1 MNQKSVRLTSALT
14 ALSALAAAVVAIVA
28 VNSSGLLNAQS
39 ATTTIDLLNV
49 GMCVTT
55 DDSVFK
61 EADCD
66 DGDGGNTFTVGDRDE
81 IVERKTVYATYAHDP
96 ISASEQP
103 RAILEN
109 ADLVKVTISDKGRD
123 RRRTVLYPVEGLEE
137 VLVDTDNSNDA
148 AQLLLLARIKELL
161 GDSVD
166 DEQDIEDFHG
176 LANTVRVYRSDIPST
191 SPALGAGGK
200 KVGVSNSGNF
210 TLTFSRDSDRDDTG
224 DDFLPLSSD
233 EVNDVV
239 KWFGYL
245 VDARDGQEASDVD
258 SVDKAYVLKNTD
270 ADATELDNDLLD
282 LGAASDPSLIA
293 DEDRSEGGGNIA
305 PWMQVQANIPN
316 GKRLV
321 IIAVAYETS
330 DAEVIQGGEDC
341 TVTVTGDTTKC
352 QPNSKQSKVEPNY
365 TNSEISGKQA
375 LIARVQGDNGQGT
388 QNLYLK
394 ETGRFTGEYTGY
406 VRITDADGSGPKDA
420 QGQLVTS
427 TRNWGLAFGHGS
439 LGTERDDGTPGID
452 GATVIGAQNGPV
464 TITYKDSSG
473 ATRTMGIEVDI
484 QPPTITIASPLHES
498 SGDDR
503 SPDFIGTFEDG
514 GAGLADDTFKLY
526 VDNKSDNAGDVGAR
540 ILDTEAVLNIPS
552 GITTSA
558 TRVELRRDYSPP
570 GANTISDNHPFG
582 RIDGKASAG
591 EIYFTT
597 TAAAGASPEASIDAN
612 NAERKIV
619 NADIYDDGDGQGTF
633 DDDARFEGSPSNG
646 REIGV
651 DFQGVVID
659 LAGNVGF
666 SDSDTAAPTFIDDLG
681 TTPASARN
689 EPNVLGFYSRHVIE
703 LDDKDPE
710 FQQDN
715 TITGYYGLD
724 SDDEPVPHRRG
735 IMITFD
741 NDISPENITENTFNV
756 ELDDGTNAVV
766 EDFRI
771 EDELVFLRL
780 ASDLG
785 SSETPK
791 ISIAS
796 GRRVEDFAG
805 NQLQARE
812 ISAFEA
818 KDGVPP
824 TLTVSLSNGSGTG
837 EGNESSNSLTRNT
850 IVVTVTSDEEL
861 QGAPFVSVLCSNF
874 SYADQGTTTPR
885 KDVDNYAEDRSG
897 PITGTRPGPNY
908 VANPR
913 CGTGTSATAF
923 TPWETQ
929 MSSRTRLNWEYT
941 WRNRGGASAVP
952 EGELRVVVYARDRSQ
967 YKLEPGDGIEN
978 TQNWGSTTTKFTY
991 DTTLKPLVRGTTV
1004 DTTAGSLLPTPGQ
1017 KVSDTRPFVMLFF
1030 SGENTQIEIEKL
1042 QVNDMDVTTRVESNE
1057 RNRFIYWPEALNFGT
1072 HTVEVDARDAAG
1084 NTATFRYEF
1093 DKVTRSPFIVR
1104 LLAGWNAIS
1113 LPQQPIDGSLEAAFS
1128 DPKIDQVIGY
1138 FRPSSDA
1145 APQWQLATRQD
1156 GVWTTN
1162 YGELTDISAGQ
1173 GYWVHTDSFVNQS
1186 IPLRSPERLSADLPT
1201 RPIGITTYDGW
1212 NFVGVV
1218 DQDGDQTQ
1226 NDWGQTLEHGDP
1238 GVPQTGRLYLGNYVR
1253 AYTWDATRSRFDAL
1267 ESSDS
1272 ILIGDGIWVYY
1283 GEGVAP

>member
-28 VNSSGLLNAQS
+28 VSSSGLLNAQS

-61 EADCD
+61 EADCN
-66 DGDGGNTFTVGDRDE
+66 DGDTNSSFTVGDRDE
-81 IVERKTVYATYAHDP
+81 IVERETVYATYAHDP

-103 RAILEN
+103 RAILVN
-109 ADLVKVTISDKGRD
+109 SDLVKVTISDKGRD
-123 RRRTVLYPVEGLEE
+123 RRRSVLYPASITGNTDYGALLDGSAGEPVVEK
-137 VLVDTDNSNDA
+137 
-148 AQLLLLARIKELL
+148 IKELITASNFAEML
-161 GDSVD
+161 A
-166 DEQDIEDFHG
+166 DEQNISAFTSKTTT
-176 LANTVRVYRSDIPST
+176 LYRPSE
-191 SPALGAGGK
+191 S
-200 KVGVSNSGNF
+200 SGHP
-210 TLTFSRDSDRDDTG
+210 LIRDSGIATLNFKRTG
-224 DDFLPLSSD
+224 NEDFLPLSD
-233 EVNDVV
+233 DEDNDAVIFFGFEVNQVVLPDGPELTDV
-239 KWFGYL
+239 
-245 VDARDGQEASDVD
+245 
-258 SVDKAYVLKNTD
+258 NTVSGVQSQV
-270 ADATELDNDLLD
+270 ANLQI
-282 LGAASDPSLIA
+282 LGAGSAEALIA
-293 DEDRSEGGGNIA
+293 DEDRSSGGGDTP
-305 PWMQVQANIPN
+305 PWLSVQANVPN
-316 GKRLV
+316 GKDLV
-321 IIAVAYETS
+321 IVAVLYETS
-330 DAEVIQGGEDC
+330 DAEVIQGGAVCGTLVGGDDEDVAENC
-341 TVTVTGDTTKC
+341 KTNAEQDED
-352 QPNSKQSKVEPNY
+352 EPNY
-365 TNSEISGKQA
+365 TASEIGSKQA
-375 LIARVQGDNGQGT
+375 LIARVQGDNGQGSK
-388 QNLYLK
+388 NLYLK
-394 ETGRFTGEYTGY
+394 ETDRFTGKYSGY
-406 VRITDADGSGPKDA
+406 VRVTDANG
-420 QGQLVTS
+420 QGES
-427 TRNWGLAFGHGS
+427 NARDWGLVFA
-439 LGTERDDGTPGID
+439 DGTSEMIA
-452 GATVIGAQNGPV
+452 GATVIGVQNGPA
-464 TITYKDSSG
+464 TITYRDSKG
-473 ATRTMGIEVDI
+473 ATRTMAIEIDI
-484 QPPTITIASPLHES
+484 QPPTITIASPLHNT

-526 VDNKSDNAGDVGAR
+526 VDNITDGGEGVVGDSKPDIDPV
-540 ILDTEAVLNIPS
+540 LDVPADYVTIS
-552 GITTSA
+552 GSKT
-558 TRVELRRDYSPP
+558 VVQLRRDYASTDSF
-570 GANTISDNHPFG
+570 GTPFG
-582 RIDGKASAG
+582 VLNGRAG
-591 EIYFTT
+591 SGEDAIYFTT
-597 TAAAGASPEASIDAN
+597 DDPTGDQGPQASEN
-612 NAERKIV
+612 NNDAERKIV
-619 NADIYDDGDGQGTF
+619 NSDIYEDGDGQGTF
-633 DDDARFEGSPSNG
+633 DDDARVEGSATNG
-646 REIGV
+646 REIAV

-666 SDSDTAAPTFIDDLG
+666 SDADPAGPSFINDLG
-681 TTPASARN
+681 TAVGDRLGETGNPPL
-689 EPNVLGFYSRHVIE
+689 PNVLGFYSRHVIT

-724 SDDEPVPHRRG
+724 SDGDPVPHRRG

-741 NDISPENITENTFNV
+741 NDVSRDNINENTFDV
-756 ELDDGTNAVV
+756 ELDDGTKAVV
-766 EDFRI
+766 DDFRV
-771 EDELVFLRL
+771 EGELVFLRL
-780 ASDLG
+780 AADLG

-805 NQLQARE
+805 NQLHARE

-837 EGNESSNSLTRNT
+837 EGNESSTSLTRNT
-850 IVVTVTSDEEL
+850 IVVAVSSDEEL
-861 QGAPFVSVLCSNF
+861 QGAPYVSVICSNF
-874 SYADQGTTTPR
+874 NYLMQGNTARMDAD
-885 KDVDNYAEDRSG
+885 DFAAARSG
-897 PITGTRPGPNY
+897 PLPGLPSPNY
-908 VANPR
+908 VSGSR
-913 CGTGTSATAF
+913 CGTGSTAQ
-923 TPWETQ
+923 TLTASQTQ
-929 MSSRTRLNWEYT
+929 MYSRGRLNWEYT
-941 WRNRGGASAVP
+941 WRNLGGSNAVP
-952 EGELRVVVYARDRSQ
+952 EGELRVIVYARDKSQ
-967 YKLEPGDGIEN
+967 YKLKPGTGVEN
-978 TQNWGSTTTKFTY
+978 TQNWGSETTKFTY
-991 DTTLKPLVRGTTV
+991 DTTLKPLITGSTV

-1042 QVNDMDVTTRVESNE
+1042 QVNDVDVTTRVESNE

-1072 HTVEVDARDAAG
+1072 HNVEVDARDAAG

>member
-1 MNQKSVRLTSALT
+1 MNQKSVRLTSTLT

-28 VNSSGLLNAQS
+28 VNSSGLLSAQS

-66 DGDGGNTFTVGDRDE
+66 DGDTNVNTFTVGDRDE
-81 IVERKTVYATYAHDP
+81 IVERETVYATYAHDP

-103 RAILEN
+103 RAILQN

-123 RRRTVLYPVEGLEE
+123 RRRSVLYP
-137 VLVDTDNSNDA
+137 A
-148 AQLLLLARIKELL
+148 ATS
-161 GDSVD
+161 G
-166 DEQDIEDFHG
+166 
-176 LANTVRVYRSDIPST
+176 ST
-191 SPALGAGGK
+191 SYANL
-200 KVGVSNSGNF
+200 
-210 TLTFSRDSDRDDTG
+210 LDSDAGATAVTKIKGLIAESTFAEKLTDEETIDAFSSKNIILYQPRAASGTG
-224 DDFLPLSSD
+224 EAVITDSGTATLNFRREATEDFLPLSED
-233 EVNDVV
+233 EENDVV
-239 KWFGYL
+239 IFFGFE
-245 VDARDGQEASDVD
+245 VDDGDKMDVD
-258 SVDKAYVLKNTD
+258 TVGEVQ
-270 ADATELDNDLLD
+270 TEIDDLVI
-282 LGAASDPSLIA
+282 LGAGSAETLIP
-293 DEDRSEGGGNIA
+293 DEDRTSGGGNTP
-305 PWMQVQANIPN
+305 PWLTVLANVPN
-316 GKRLV
+316 GKDLV
-321 IIAVAYETS
+321 IVAVLYETS
-330 DAEVIQGGEDC
+330 DAEIIEGGETC
-341 TVTVTGDTTKC
+341 SAEVGGDGDDAENCKPNPE
-352 QPNSKQSKVEPNY
+352 QPDDEPNY
-365 TNSEISGKQA
+365 TASEIGSKQA
-375 LIARVQGDNGQGT
+375 LEAKVQGDNGQGSKD
-388 QNLYLK
+388 LYLK
-394 ETGRFTGEYTGY
+394 ETGRFTGMYSGY
-406 VRITDADGSGPKDA
+406 IRVTDANG
-420 QGQLVTS
+420 QGAS
-427 TRNWGLAFGHGS
+427 NARDWGLDFA
-439 LGTERDDGTPGID
+439 DGTAETPA
-452 GATVIGAQNGPV
+452 GATVIGVQNGPA
-464 TITYKDSSG
+464 TITYRDSKG
-473 ATRTMGIEVDI
+473 ATRTMAIEIDI
-484 QPPTITIASPLHES
+484 QPPTITIASPLHNT

-526 VDNKSDNAGDVGAR
+526 VDNITDGGEGVVGDSKPDLVP
-540 ILDTEAVLNIPS
+540 VLNVPADYV
-552 GITTSA
+552 GIAGNKT
-558 TRVELRRDYSPP
+558 VVQLRRDYGS
-570 GANTISDNHPFG
+570 TDSFDTQFG
-582 RIDGKASAG
+582 VLSGVAG
-591 EIYFTT
+591 SGNNRIYFTT
-597 TAAAGASPEASIDAN
+597 NDPPGDPGPQASETNNDAQ
-612 NAERKIV
+612 RKIV
-619 NADIYDDGDGQGTF
+619 NSDIYDDGDGQGTF
-633 DDDARFEGSPSNG
+633 DDDARVEGSATNG
-646 REIGV
+646 REVAV

-659 LAGNVGF
+659 LAGNIGF
-666 SDSDTAAPTFIDDLG
+666 SDADTAGPSFINDLG
-681 TTPASARN
+681 TAVEDRLGETGNPPL
-689 EPNVLGFYSRHVIE
+689 PNVLGFYSRHVIN

-710 FQQDN
+710 FKPDN

-724 SDDEPVPHRRG
+724 SDGDPVPHRRG

-741 NDISPENITENTFNV
+741 NDVSQDNITENTFDV
-756 ELDDGTNAVV
+756 ELDDGTKAVV
-766 EDFRI
+766 DDFRV
-771 EDELVFLRL
+771 EGELVFLRL
-780 ASDLG
+780 AADLG

-805 NQLQARE
+805 NQLHARE
-812 ISAFEA
+812 QAAFEA

-837 EGNESSNSLTRNT
+837 EGNESSTSLTRNT
-850 IVVTVTSDEEL
+850 IVVAVSSDEEL
-861 QGAPFVSVLCSNF
+861 QGAPYVSVICSNF
-874 SYADQGTTTPR
+874 NYLEGMDTTR
-885 KDVDNYAEDRSG
+885 KDADDFAAARSG
-897 PITGTRPGPNY
+897 PLSGLPSPNY
-908 VANPR
+908 VSGSR
-913 CGTGTSATAF
+913 CGTGSTAQ
-923 TPWETQ
+923 TLTASQTQ
-929 MSSRTRLNWEYT
+929 MYSRGRLNWEYT
-941 WRNRGGASAVP
+941 WRNLGGSNSVP
-952 EGELRVVVYARDRSQ
+952 EGELRVVVYARDKSQ
-967 YKLEPGDGIEN
+967 YKLKPGAGVEN
-978 TQNWGSTTTKFTY
+978 TQNWGSETTKFTY
-991 DTTLKPLVRGTTV
+991 DTSLKPLIRGTTI

-1030 SGENTQIEIEKL
+1030 SGENTQVEIEKL
-1042 QVNDMDVTTRVESNE
+1042 QVNDIDVTTRVESNE
-1057 RNRFIYWPEALNFGT
+1057 RNRFIYWPDALNFGT
-1072 HTVEVDARDAAG
+1072 HTVEVDVRDAAG
-1084 NTATFRYEF
+1084 NEATFRYEF

-1113 LPQQPIDGSLEAAFS
+1113 LPQQPVDGSLEAAFS

-1238 GVPQTGRLYLGNYVR
+1238 GIPQTGRLYLGNYVR

>member
-1 MNQKSVRLTSALT
+1 MNQKSVRLTSTLT

-28 VNSSGLLNAQS
+28 VNSSGLLSAQS

-61 EADCD
+61 EADCN
-66 DGDGGNTFTVGDRDE
+66 DGDTNTAFTVGDRDS
-81 IVERKTVYATYAHDP
+81 IVERETVYATYAHDP

-103 RAILEN
+103 RAILVN
-109 ADLVKVTISDKGRD
+109 SDLVKVTISDKGRD
-123 RRRTVLYPVEGLEE
+123 RRRSVLYPASI
-137 VLVDTDNSNDA
+137 TDSSDYGT
-148 AQLLLLARIKELL
+148 LLDGSAGEPVVAKIKELITASNFAEML
-161 GDSVD
+161 A
-166 DEQDIEDFHG
+166 DEQNISAFTSKTTT
-176 LANTVRVYRSDIPST
+176 LYRPSESSGHPVIRDSGIAT
-191 SPALGAGGK
+191 LNFK
-200 KVGVSNSGNF
+200 RSGNE
-210 TLTFSRDSDRDDTG
+210 
-224 DDFLPLSSD
+224 DFLPLSDD
-233 EVNDVV
+233 EDNDAVIF
-239 KWFGYL
+239 FGFE
-245 VDARDGQEASDVD
+245 VDEAAGGSRPVLTDVD
-258 SVDKAYVLKNTD
+258 DVDGVQSQVANLQI
-270 ADATELDNDLLD
+270 
-282 LGAASDPSLIA
+282 LGAGSAEALIA
-293 DEDRSEGGGNIA
+293 DEDRSSGGGNTP
-305 PWMQVQANIPN
+305 PWLSVQANVPN
-316 GKRLV
+316 RADLV
-321 IIAVAYETS
+321 IVAVLYETS
-330 DAEVIQGGEDC
+330 DAEVIKGGAVCGTLVGGDDEDVAENC
-341 TVTVTGDTTKC
+341 KTNAEQDED
-352 QPNSKQSKVEPNY
+352 EPNY
-365 TNSEISGKQA
+365 TASEIGSKQA
-375 LIARVQGDNGQGT
+375 LWARVQGDNGQGF

-394 ETGRFTGEYTGY
+394 ETGRFTGKYSGY
-406 VRITDADGSGPKDA
+406 VRITDANG
-420 QGQLVTS
+420 QGES
-427 TRNWGLAFGHGS
+427 NARDWGLEFK
-439 LGTERDDGTPGID
+439 PGESEMID
-452 GATVIGAQNGPV
+452 GATVIGVQNGPA
-464 TITYKDSSG
+464 TITYRDSKG
-473 ATRTMGIEVDI
+473 ATRTMAIEIDI
-484 QPPTITIASPLHES
+484 QPPTITIASPLHNT

-526 VDNKSDNAGDVGAR
+526 VDNITDGGEGVVGDSKPDIDPV
-540 ILDTEAVLNIPS
+540 LDVPADYV
-552 GITTSA
+552 GITANKT
-558 TRVELRRDYSPP
+558 VVQLRRDYASTDSF
-570 GANTISDNHPFG
+570 ATQFG
-582 RIDGKASAG
+582 VLNGRAG
-591 EIYFTT
+591 SGEDAIYFTMDDPPGDT
-597 TAAAGASPEASIDAN
+597 GPQASEN
-612 NAERKIV
+612 NNDAERKIV
-619 NADIYDDGDGQGTF
+619 NSDIYDDGDGQGTF
-633 DDDARFEGSPSNG
+633 DDDARVEGSATNG
-646 REIGV
+646 REVAV

-659 LAGNVGF
+659 LAGNIGF
-666 SDSDTAAPTFIDDLG
+666 SDADTAGPSFINDLG
-681 TTPASARN
+681 TAVEDRLGQGDNGPL
-689 EPNVLGFYSRHVIE
+689 PNVLGFYSRHVIN

-710 FQQDN
+710 FQKEN

-724 SDDEPVPHRRG
+724 SDGDPVPHRRG

-741 NDISPENITENTFNV
+741 NDVSQDNITENTFDV
-756 ELDDGTNAVV
+756 ELDDGTKAVV
-766 EDFRI
+766 DDFRV
-771 EDELVFLRL
+771 EGELVFLRL
-780 ASDLG
+780 AADLG

-805 NQLQARE
+805 NQLHARE
-812 ISAFEA
+812 QAAFEA

-837 EGNESSNSLTRNT
+837 EGNESSTSLTRNT
-850 IVVTVTSDEEL
+850 IVVAVSSDEEL
-861 QGAPFVSVLCSNF
+861 QGAPYVSVICSNF
-874 SYADQGTTTPR
+874 NYLEGSDTTTR
-885 KDVDNYAEDRSG
+885 KDADDFAAARSG
-897 PITGTRPGPNY
+897 PLSGLPSPNY
-908 VANPR
+908 VSGSR
-913 CGTGTSATAF
+913 CGTGSTAQ
-923 TPWETQ
+923 TLTASQTQ
-929 MSSRTRLNWEYT
+929 MYSRGRLNWEYT
-941 WRNRGGASAVP
+941 WRNLGGSNSVP
-952 EGELRVVVYARDRSQ
+952 EGELRVVVYARDKSQ
-967 YKLEPGDGIEN
+967 YKLKPGAGVEN
-978 TQNWGSTTTKFTY
+978 TQNWGSETTKFTY
-991 DTTLKPLVRGTTV
+991 DTSLKPLIRGTTI

-1030 SGENTQIEIEKL
+1030 SGENTQVEIEKL
-1042 QVNDMDVTTRVESNE
+1042 QVNDIDVTTRVESNE
-1057 RNRFIYWPEALNFGT
+1057 RNRFIYWPDALNFGT

-1084 NTATFRYEF
+1084 NEATFRYEF

-1113 LPQQPIDGSLEAAFS
+1113 LPQEPVDGSLEAAFS

-1238 GVPQTGRLYLGNYVR
+1238 GIPQTGRLYLGNYVR

>member
-28 VNSSGLLNAQS
+28 VSSSGLLNAQS

-61 EADCD
+61 EADCN
-66 DGDGGNTFTVGDRDE
+66 DGDTNSSFTVGDRDE
-81 IVERKTVYATYAHDP
+81 IVERETVYATYAHDP

-103 RAILEN
+103 RAILVN
-109 ADLVKVTISDKGRD
+109 SDLVKVTISDKGRD
-123 RRRTVLYPVEGLEE
+123 RRRSVLYPASITGNTDYGALLDGSAGEPVVEK
-137 VLVDTDNSNDA
+137 
-148 AQLLLLARIKELL
+148 IKELITASNFAEML
-161 GDSVD
+161 A
-166 DEQDIEDFHG
+166 DEQNISAFTSKTTT
-176 LANTVRVYRSDIPST
+176 LYRPSE
-191 SPALGAGGK
+191 S
-200 KVGVSNSGNF
+200 SGHP
-210 TLTFSRDSDRDDTG
+210 LIRDSGIATLNFKRTG
-224 DDFLPLSSD
+224 NEDFLPLSD
-233 EVNDVV
+233 DEDNDAVIFFGFEVNQVVLPDGPELTDV
-239 KWFGYL
+239 
-245 VDARDGQEASDVD
+245 
-258 SVDKAYVLKNTD
+258 NTVSGVQSQV
-270 ADATELDNDLLD
+270 ANLQI
-282 LGAASDPSLIA
+282 LGAGSAEALIA
-293 DEDRSEGGGNIA
+293 DEDRSSGGGDTP
-305 PWMQVQANIPN
+305 PWLSVQANVPN
-316 GKRLV
+316 GKDLV
-321 IIAVAYETS
+321 IVAVLYETS
-330 DAEVIQGGEDC
+330 DAEVIQGGAVCGTLVGGDDEDVAENC
-341 TVTVTGDTTKC
+341 KTNAEQDED
-352 QPNSKQSKVEPNY
+352 EPNY
-365 TNSEISGKQA
+365 TASEIGSKQA
-375 LIARVQGDNGQGT
+375 LIARVQGDNGQGSK
-388 QNLYLK
+388 NLYLK
-394 ETGRFTGEYTGY
+394 ETDRFTGKYSGY
-406 VRITDADGSGPKDA
+406 VRVTDANG
-420 QGQLVTS
+420 QGES
-427 TRNWGLAFGHGS
+427 NARDWGLVFA
-439 LGTERDDGTPGID
+439 DGTSEMIA
-452 GATVIGAQNGPV
+452 GATVIGVQNGPA
-464 TITYKDSSG
+464 TITYRDSKG
-473 ATRTMGIEVDI
+473 ATRTMAIEIDI
-484 QPPTITIASPLHES
+484 QPPTITIASPLHNT

-526 VDNKSDNAGDVGAR
+526 VDNITDGGEGVVGDSKPDIDPV
-540 ILDTEAVLNIPS
+540 LDVPADYVTIS
-552 GITTSA
+552 GSKT
-558 TRVELRRDYSPP
+558 VVQLRRDYASTDSF
-570 GANTISDNHPFG
+570 GTPFG
-582 RIDGKASAG
+582 VLNGRAG
-591 EIYFTT
+591 SGEDAIYFTT
-597 TAAAGASPEASIDAN
+597 DDPTGDQGPQASEN
-612 NAERKIV
+612 NNDAERKIV
-619 NADIYDDGDGQGTF
+619 NSDIYEDGDGQGTF
-633 DDDARFEGSPSNG
+633 DDDARVEGSATNG
-646 REIGV
+646 REIAV

-666 SDSDTAAPTFIDDLG
+666 SDADPAGPSFINDLG
-681 TTPASARN
+681 TAVGDRLGETGNPPL
-689 EPNVLGFYSRHVIE
+689 PNVLGFYSRHVIT

-724 SDDEPVPHRRG
+724 SDGDPVPHRRG

-741 NDISPENITENTFNV
+741 NDVSRDNINENTFDV
-756 ELDDGTNAVV
+756 ELDDGTKAVV
-766 EDFRI
+766 DDFRV
-771 EDELVFLRL
+771 EGELVFLRL
-780 ASDLG
+780 AADLG

-805 NQLQARE
+805 NQLHARE

-837 EGNESSNSLTRNT
+837 EGNESSTSLTRNT
-850 IVVTVTSDEEL
+850 IVVAVSSDEEL
-861 QGAPFVSVLCSNF
+861 QGAPYVSVICSNF
-874 SYADQGTTTPR
+874 NYLMQGNTARMDAD
-885 KDVDNYAEDRSG
+885 DFAAARSG
-897 PITGTRPGPNY
+897 PLPGLPSPNY
-908 VANPR
+908 VSGSR
-913 CGTGTSATAF
+913 CGTGSTAQ
-923 TPWETQ
+923 TLTASQTQ
-929 MSSRTRLNWEYT
+929 MYSRGRLNWEYT
-941 WRNRGGASAVP
+941 WRNLGGSNAVP
-952 EGELRVVVYARDRSQ
+952 EGELRVIVYARDKSQ
-967 YKLEPGDGIEN
+967 YKLKPGTGVEN
-978 TQNWGSTTTKFTY
+978 TQNWGSETTKFTY
-991 DTTLKPLVRGTTV
+991 DTTLKPLITGSTV

-1042 QVNDMDVTTRVESNE
+1042 QVNDVDVTTRVESNE

-1072 HTVEVDARDAAG
+1072 HNVEVDARDAAG

-1238 GVPQTGRLYLGNYVR
+1238 GVPQTGRMYLGPYIR